1 MFNQTF
7 CWRTAMQH
15 LHHMPQF
22 FLIIL
27 FTQVAQYCC
36 KGQQKSPYLFKILQQ
51 TPTVGRSLAVQEAD
65 YKSQVVHR
73 VVEPVTIKS
82 GRKMFVYN
90 YKREKKKHK

>member
-1 MFNQTF
+1 MFSQTF

-27 FTQVAQYCC
+27 FTQVAQYFC
-36 KGQQKSPYLFKILQQ
+36 KGQQ

-73 VVEPVTIKS
+73 VLEPVTIKS

-90 YKREKKKHK
+90 YKRKKKKHK